1 VYNLS
6 VTSIP
11 SLRLHWMLVAASFV
25 VPAGLFAAAAMH
37 DRATVLE
44 EAQDGIIRSV
54 SVMHEHARKVLETAE
69 LALAR
74 ADDRVD
80 SLNWE
85 QIAAP
90 ETSAFLSRLKAPLE
104 QAVAIWVTDAQ
115 GVVRAGSQEWDR
127 AAPSIAGRDF
137 FQAQRERDAGTF
149 ISSAFQGKAT
159 TRATFAVSRRRSTAD
174 GRFDGT
180 VHIGLDPEYFARFYA
195 EAASDLPHTGALVRA
210 DGEVLIREPVRDGSM
225 RLGADNPMMREI
237 AVRPE
242 QGFATA
248 ASSVD
253 GTQRMYAYRKVS
265 GYPLYVS
272 LGAGKAVVL
281 QRWHEHLAGFAA
293 VAAAASLALLLLSW
307 LALRGVRSERA
318 ATARLRATLDELR
331 QETARRE
338 TAESRVRQAQRME
351 AVGQL
356 TAGIA
361 HDFNNLL
368 TAVLGSLEMLQRRLP
383 TGDER
388 ATRLLSTAKMG
399 AQRGASLTQRLLA
412 FGRGQALWPKMVD
425 VPKLVQGMSGLLG
438 SSLGSN
444 VQTETRFPI
453 GMAPA
458 LVDAGQLEVALLNLA
473 VNARDAMPGGGHL
486 TIAAREERVGTG
498 QEGDLPPGCYVVLS
512 VADTGEG
519 MNPVTLA
526 RCMEPFFTT
535 KGVGKGTGLGLSMV
549 HGLAAQSG
557 GRLVLRSQEGVGT
570 TAELWL
576 PRAEVETAPATTPIA
591 SLAEAPLRLLDRH
604 TVLLVDDDPLVLA
617 STASMLEDLGHAV
630 VESSSGRQALEILR
644 AGARVDLVLTDQA
657 MPGMTGLQ
665 LTAELRRLR
674 PGLPVLLASGYA
686 EAAELAASGLP
697 LLPKPYG
704 QTAMAAAVEGCL
716 AEMLPTG
723 GHVVLFRAR

>member
-1 VYNLS
+1 M
-6 VTSIP
+6 TSIY
-11 SLRLHWMLVAASFV
+11 SLRLHWMLVAASLV
-25 VPAGLFAAAAMH
+25 VPAGLFAAAAVH

-44 EAQDGIIRSV
+44 EAQHDISRSV

-74 ADDRVD
+74 ANDRVAD
-80 SLNWE
+80 LNWE

-115 GVVRAGSQEWDR
+115 GVIRAGSQEWDR
-127 AAPSIAGRDF
+127 AAPGIAGRDF
-137 FQAQRERDAGTF
+137 FQVQRERDAGTF
-149 ISSAFQGKAT
+149 ISDAFQSKT
-159 TRATFAVSRRRSTAD
+159 TARATFAVSRRRSTAD
-174 GRFDGT
+174 GRFDGIIY
-180 VHIGLDPEYFARFYA
+180 IGLDPEYFARFYA
-195 EAASDLPHTGALVRA
+195 EAASDLPHFGALVRA
-210 DGEVLIREPVRDGSM
+210 DGEVLIREPVRAGSM
-225 RLGADNPMMREI
+225 RLGADSPVMREI
-237 AVRPE
+237 TAHPE

-248 ASSVD
+248 VSSID

-272 LGAGKAVVL
+272 LGAEKAVVL
-281 QRWHEHLAGFAA
+281 QRWHAHLAGFAA

-331 QETARRE
+331 QETDRRE

-383 TGDER
+383 AGDER
-388 ATRLLSTAKMG
+388 VARLLGIAEKG
-399 AQRGASLTQRLLA
+399 AQRGAALTQRLLA
-412 FGRGQALWPKMVD
+412 FGRGQALWPKAVD
-425 VPKLVQGMSGLLG
+425 VPELVQGMSGLLG

-444 VQTETRFPI
+444 VQIKTRFPV
-453 GMAPA
+453 GMVPA
-458 LVDAGQLEVALLNLA
+458 LVDAGQLEVALLNMA

-486 TIAAREERVGTG
+486 TIAAHGERVGASQDNG
-498 QEGDLPPGCYVVLS
+498 LSPGNYVVLS
-512 VADTGEG
+512 VTDTGEG
-519 MNPVTLA
+519 MDPATLA

-557 GRLVLRSQEGVGT
+557 GRLVLHSREGEGT

-576 PRAEVETAPATTPIA
+576 PQAEVEAAPVAA
-591 SLAEAPLRLLDRH
+591 STSEMAEVRPKPLNRRTLL
-604 TVLLVDDDPLVLA
+604 VVDDDPLVLA
-617 STASMLEDLGHAV
+617 STSSMLEDLGHAA
-630 VESSSGRQALEILR
+630 VEAASGRRALEILH
-644 AGARVDLVLTDQA
+644 AGAKVDLVLTDQA

-665 LTAELRRLR
+665 LAAELRRLR
-674 PGLPVLLASGYA
+674 PSLPVLLASGYA
-686 EAAELAASGLP
+686 ETAELAASGLP
-697 LLPKPYG
+697 LLPKPFG
-704 QTAMAAAVEGCL
+704 QAAMAAAVEGCL
-716 AEMLPTG
+716 AETLPVG
-723 GHVVLFRAR
+723 GHVVPFRAR